1 MEPDFYTRHDKRGH
15 LVFQSNTLFSTSR
28 PAAQRQAANG
38 SSLDSLSRTRGD
50 SQVIE
55 RRASERRA
63 IEVAHEILSEI
74 FGPPDARNFAIRYWN
89 GVDDQADNGRPA
101 RYTLVLRHPA
111 ALRNMLLPPSET
123 RLAEAFLHDD
133 FDVEGDIEA
142 ATELAWLLAAR
153 LSSFRRVVRVCSLLL
168 QLPRD
173 ASSTIAFSK
182 SSSHGHWQRWRELAN
197 GRRHARARDA
207 MAIKHHYDVGNE
219 FYSLWLDEHL
229 AYSCAYFPT
238 GKEDLNRAQEAKFDL
253 ICRKLRL
260 QPGESLLDIGCGWGG
275 LIRYAVRNYGVTA
288 LGITI
293 SEAQAALARDRISL
307 EGLQDRCVVE
317 TRDYRD
323 LPSTGSFDKV
333 VSVGMFEHVGRSKL
347 KDYFAVAANLV
358 RPGGLFL
365 NHGIIS
371 LDDARSPHGKA
382 APPRRLRGK
391 GRFINRYVFPDGEL
405 VPLATAISAGECA
418 GLETRDVESLR
429 EHYTETLRHWVRR
442 LEQHSN
448 EARDLVGETRYR
460 VWRLYMAASAYAFD
474 TARIGVVQMLFA
486 RPATDGHCEHP
497 RSRADIYAS

>member
-15 LVFQSNTLFSTSR
+15 LAFQSNTLFSTSR
-28 PAAQRQAANG
+28 PAPQRAAKR
-38 SSLDSLSRTRGD
+38 SSVDSLSCTRGD
-50 SQVIE
+50 SQVIG

-63 IEVAHEILSEI
+63 IEVAQESVSDV
-74 FGPPDARNFAIRYWN
+74 FGPPDERDFAVRYWN
-89 GVDDQADNGRPA
+89 GVDDQADKGRSA
-101 RYTLVLRHPA
+101 RYTLVLRHPGS
-111 ALRNMLLPPSET
+111 LRNMLLPPNET
-123 RLAEAFLHDD
+123 RLAEAFLHND

-142 ATELAWLLAAR
+142 ATELAWLLAER
-153 LSSFRRVVRVCSLLL
+153 LGSFRRFVKVCSLLM
-168 QLPRD
+168 QLPRG
-173 ASSTIAFSK
+173 ASSTIAFSR
-182 SSSHGHWQRWRELAN
+182 SSTHGHWQRWRELAN

-238 GKEDLNRAQEAKFDL
+238 GKEDLTLAQEAKFEL

-275 LIRYAVRNYGVTA
+275 LIRYAVRHYGVTA

-293 SEAQAALARDRISL
+293 SEAQASLAHDRIAL
-307 EGLQDRCVVE
+307 EGLEDRCAVE

-323 LPSTGSFDKV
+323 LPSNVSFDKV

-347 KDYFAVAANLV
+347 KDYFAIAANLV

-371 LDDARSPHGKA
+371 LDDARKPHGNA
-382 APPRRLRGK
+382 APPRRIRGK
-391 GRFINRYVFPDGEL
+391 GRFIKRYVFPDGEL

-448 EARDLVGETRYR
+448 DARDLVGETRYR

-474 TARIGVVQMLFA
+474 TARIGVVQILFA
-486 RPATDGHCEHP
+486 RPAADGQCDHP
-497 RSRADIYAS
+497 RTRDGIYTC